1 MAKHRVLVLGGGFGG
16 AYVARG
22 LARAARR
29 GDVDVTVLS
38 RSPSFLFTPLLPE
51 VATGGLSRRGM
62 AVPLFDAASR
72 AARVVVGEA
81 LSVDAAARVARADCA
96 DGCIID
102 LPYDTLVI
110 ALGARANFFGVPG
123 AAEHALPLKTI
134 ADANRIRRAVTAAFE
149 RASRERRA
157 PSFVVVGGG
166 PTGVELSS
174 ELAELCR
181 YSLADVYPEAAP
193 AAVTLLSAVDDV
205 LPMLKEKGRA
215 KARAALSEAGVTV
228 TVSATVTAVDQTHV
242 TLANGERLAADV
254 VVWAA
259 GVSPAPLPEGL
270 DLPLDKTGR
279 VIVDGHLRVAARP
292 EIFVLGDQAAGAPML
307 AQAATQQ
314 APVVAAAI
322 ISTVSGRPLGPG
334 FAFKSKGLLVSLG
347 RWRAVGQIGSATV
360 SGPFAW
366 WLWRTVYLF
375 KFPSFSKRARVAL
388 EWAIGLFFP
397 RDISA

>member
-1 MAKHRVLVLGGGFGG
+1 MASHRVLVLGGGFGG

-51 VATGGLSRRGM
+51 VATGGLSRRGI
-62 AVPLFDAASR
+62 AVPLFDAAAR

-81 LSVDAAARVARADCA
+81 LAVDVAARVVRADCA
-96 DGCIID
+96 DGCVID
-102 LPYDTLVI
+102 LPYDTLVV
-110 ALGARANFFGVPG
+110 ALGARANFFGVEG

-134 ADANRIRRAVTAAFE
+134 ADANQIRRAVSAAFE
-149 RASRERRA
+149 KASRGRRA

-166 PTGVELSS
+166 PTGVELAS

-181 YSLADVYPEAAP
+181 YSLADVYPEALP
-193 AAVTLLSAVDDV
+193 AEISLLCAAEDV
-205 LPMLKEKGRA
+205 LPMLREKARA
-215 KARAALSEAGVTV
+215 KARAALSAAGVAVATRA
-228 TVSATVTAVDQTHV
+228 SATSVDASGV
-242 TLANGERLAADV
+242 TLADGSRALADV

-270 DLPLDKTGR
+270 DLPLDKAGR
-279 VIVDGHLRVAARP
+279 VVVDGHLRVAGHP

-314 APVVAAAI
+314 APIVSAAI
-322 ISTVSGRPLGPG
+322 VSAVSGRPLGPG
-334 FAFKSKGLLVSLG
+334 FSFKPKGLLVSLG
-347 RWRAVGQIGSATV
+347 RWRAVGEIGRVTV
-360 SGPFAW
+360 SGPIAW
-366 WLWRTVYLF
+366 FIWRTVYLL
-375 KFPSFSKRARVAL
+375 KFPCWRKRIRVAA